1 MKIALSTAM
10 ALLVL
15 SGTAFAERTHDLRQS
30 DTYYG
35 KFMAHSTPERLHNQG
50 SYDVMPFRA
59 INAPVTTQGGEFDRE
74 QRRLDEKNGSNG

>member
-15 SGTAFAERTHDLRQS
+15 SGTAFAERNNDLRSS

-35 KFMAHSTPERLHNQG
+35 KFMEPSIPKRLNSQD
-50 SYDVMPFRA
+50 SYDVMPLRV
-59 INAPVTTQGGEFDRE
+59 IDAPYSTQGKAFDRE